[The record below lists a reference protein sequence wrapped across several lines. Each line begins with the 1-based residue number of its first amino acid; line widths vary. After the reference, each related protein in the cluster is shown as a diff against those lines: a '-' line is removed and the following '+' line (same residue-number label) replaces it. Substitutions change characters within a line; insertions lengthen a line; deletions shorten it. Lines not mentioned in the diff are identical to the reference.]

1 MALAAGFDPA
11 RIHMH
16 GNNKTE
22 AELRYAFDRG
32 VGHLILDSFDEIEL
46 PRARCSTGRRTS

>member
-16 GNNKTE
+16 GNNKGE
-22 AELRYAFDRG
+22 DELRYVFETG

-46 PRARCSTGRRTS
+46 AERLLTVPRRC